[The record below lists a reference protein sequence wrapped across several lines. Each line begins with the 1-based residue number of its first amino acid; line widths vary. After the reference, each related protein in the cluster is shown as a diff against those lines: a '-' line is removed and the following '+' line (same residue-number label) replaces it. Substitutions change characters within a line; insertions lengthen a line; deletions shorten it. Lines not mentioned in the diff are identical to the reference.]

1 MREISFDRPDDP
13 LYRSAPL
20 SHVVELPVLGMRTRF
35 ETNSQAVMM
44 AVERTFGGWRSL
56 TAHPELVSSTTVRV
70 RMFVHDGNG
79 DLHDPAALM
88 YRMPDPNRLLLA
100 GPGSFGVV
108 EVDRREA
115 YAFVTPALVRAEM
128 QLRYGVLEAMT
139 FTLLT
144 GAERYPFHAALV
156 ELDGVAILL
165 FGPSGSGKST
175 LAYAASRNGFRL
187 IGEEVAYVQLHPRLR
202 IWGVPGRLRLSREAA
217 AHFPELDHLE
227 PSRLPDGTNK
237 ISLDVPFDASSPPP
251 VAERVCVCLLANASG
266 APSLTQL
273 TPPEVERALTEKL
286 DPGFDRDLDLAARA
300 AARLAERGGWRARLS
315 SDPADGVLLLREIV
329 EGLQSAT

>member
-237 ISLDVPFDASSPPP
+237 ISLWQSAAGGARDFLPI
-251 VAERVCVCLLANASG
+251 RRMVCCYYVRLS
-266 APSLTQL
+266 
-273 TPPEVERALTEKL
+273 
-286 DPGFDRDLDLAARA
+286 RDC
-300 AARLAERGGWRARLS
+300 RARRRETIGGVAAFGRAVMFSSAEVVAGGSLS
-315 SDPADGVLLLREIV
+315 VAPGPPKVKRRAPAAQQREPPSIGCPTV
-329 EGLQSAT
+329 RWI